1 MIVTDIVSRNK
12 SKNNIFLDGE
22 FAFVLYKGDFRH
34 CNLEVGTEIPEDVY
48 REIMEELLPRR
59 ALDRS
64 YKLLSSKDY
73 TEKQIRTKLRDDGY
87 PDRII
92 DNTIAKL
99 KEERFLD
106 DTRYAENFVFW
117 KAKDRSRNRMM
128 MDLRQKGIDPSVAEK
143 IYDELLEKDDIDD
156 EEVVLA
162 RILAKKHFDPPN
174 ASFEEKEKMKQSL
187 YRKGFSFD
195 AIQKAMGR

>member
-34 CNLEVGTEIPEDVY
+34 IRLEVDTEISEDVY

>member
-1 MIVTDIVSRNK
+1 MTVTDIVSRNK
-12 SKNNIFLDGE
+12 SKSNIFIDGE

-34 CNLEVGTEIPEDVY
+34 ITLEVDKEISEEVY
-48 REIMEELLPRR
+48 REIMEEILPKR

-64 YKLLSSKDY
+64 YKLLMSKDY
-73 TEKQIRTKLRDDGY
+73 TEKQLRGKLKDDGY
-87 PDRII
+87 PEEII
-92 DNTIAKL
+92 QTTVEEL
-99 KEERFLD
+99 KALKYLD
-106 DTRYAENFVFW
+106 DNRYAENFLFW

-156 EEVVLA
+156 EETVLI
-162 RILAKKHFDPPN
+162 RFLEKKHFSPEK
-174 ASFEEKEKMKQSL
+174 STYEEKEKMKQSL

-195 AIQKAMGR
+195 SIQKVLGR